1 MLFNSTFFCKLAV
14 LKKHSLRL
22 VFLELSVL
30 RKPALRQ
37 YFFRLCD
44 MASKI
49 TLRNKLHDF
58 EWIKKKLNPDQKC
71 VKTRSEFIFCL
82 TDWIYHG
89 LDLKTDFWHH
99 ITNGIC
105 AWKQFN
111 ASKSLCWKNSDWKS
125 YAKSFRKNFWILAF
139 WNFNCVNK
147 FALDF

>member
-1 MLFNSTFFCKLAV
+1 MAG
-14 LKKHSLRL
+14 
-22 VFLELSVL
+22 SVL
-30 RKPALRQ
+30 NWTFGFQMNISAKLKVSASKSATSPSCKT
-37 YFFRLCD
+37 LCD